1 MCTAICSVNAS
12 PTTMALWARRLGVR
26 FRCEQRPCWLGDQCC
41 LQHVGKI
48 SRGLKIRL
56 HVVIVLKVHYA
67 VLVDLPL
74 THQGACCIVQST
86 TLDCHAISYVRP
98 PSYNTAI
105 SVDYS
110 TYSTHTVASNLAQRA
125 VGLQYGLPYSKLTRA
140 ASTIHYI
147 VYCSI
152 VTSHTVRYYSTV
164 YSTRLYCVRC
174 AYAVHSASYCT

>member
-1 MCTAICSVNAS
+1 MADLLAKPVDVHLQRVGVGVPPLRESPQFKSSTSVMCTAICSVNAS

-86 TLDCHAISYVRP
+86 TLDCHAISYIRHTIVQ
-98 PSYNTAI
+98 
-105 SVDYS
+105 YS
-110 TYSTHTVASNLAQRA
+110 NFSRLQYIQYTYSSQQLGAACGRLTVWSA
-125 VGLQYGLPYSKLTRA
+125 VQ
-140 ASTIHYI
+140 
-147 VYCSI
+147 
-152 VTSHTVRYYSTV
+152 
-164 YSTRLYCVRC
+164 
-174 AYAVHSASYCT
+174 